1 MPLYTRIVDGVS
13 SLVGRENHKT
23 PEDRAFEQAVLADPS
38 KTHIDI
44 TSNDVHRTAVQYNKG
59 MNMQALLRNE
69 VSHYLSWGAVGIFS
83 AALGAGA
90 IGQLGTFVTAITS
103 TGGLALL
110 ATAVALSAAAI
121 YIKVNNTKIQSEKN
135 MNLGEFEMRRGA
147 KIMAQELAREI
158 RKDPPAA
165 STQDLPY
172 ATRRWVEQ
180 VQAQSENA
188 QITSQ
193 RLQ

>member
-1 MPLYTRIVDGVS
+1 MELYARIMNGVS
-13 SLVGRENHKT
+13 SLIGRENHKT
-23 PEDRAFEQAVLADPS
+23 PEDKAFEKAVLSDPS
-38 KTHIDI
+38 KTPIDI

-90 IGQLGTFVTAITS
+90 MGHLGTFIGALS
-103 TGGLALL
+103 SWGGVVLIGA
-110 ATAVALSAAAI
+110 AVALAAGAI

-147 KIMAQELAREI
+147 KIMAQEIAKEMK
-158 RKDPPAA
+158 KDASPAMAQDMPP
-165 STQDLPY
+165 
-172 ATRRWVEQ
+172 ATRRWIDQ
-180 VQAQSENA
+180 VQAQSEDA

-193 RLQ
+193 RLH